1 MGILPAL
8 HKFLG
13 AIYLGSE
20 QEDHH
25 AKTRVEQE
33 MGLRIKTVGCES
45 LDRMIDDF
53 MDWNGGSDV
62 SVNSAVS
69 EADLEEDNPE
79 EVDHRTDSTDQVMV
93 PVPEHTIGGR
103 LHSSL
108 LGSVQHLVEKRRQI
122 EELRKENDM
131 SRDAITDVCGF
142 SSYNQSFLLLDETG
156 IDTFYTSKQISSRIT
171 TLEISTVSR
180 HKKLEY
186 AQNCIERLK
195 DSSNAVWTVTAG
207 IIEKDILPILD
218 RLKGEVGRDGWG
230 ELEERD
236 FCEV

>member
-1 MGILPAL
+1 MARSGGDFEGGNPAGYLFGYVNTHLHSSIQELDMGILPAL

-79 EVDHRTDSTDQVMV
+79 EVDPRTDSTDQVMV
-93 PVPEHTIGGR
+93 PVPGLINPKHNIGGLR
-103 LHSSL
+103 SSL

-131 SRDAITDVCGF
+131 SRDAITDVC
-142 SSYNQSFLLLDETG
+142 SFFLYSLL
-156 IDTFYTSKQISSRIT
+156 FC
-171 TLEISTVSR
+171 STR
-180 HKKLEY
+180 
-186 AQNCIERLK
+186 
-195 DSSNAVWTVTAG
+195 
-207 IIEKDILPILD
+207 
-218 RLKGEVGRDGWG
+218 
-230 ELEERD
+230 
-236 FCEV
+236 